1 MVDERRRTLVV
12 RWSESDERNEA
23 DELFST
29 ACEGVTSMPWTTPP
43 GAGAT
48 VFIWSGYS
56 LAERDRRW
64 QAVRKNAGKAGF
76 DCILVPLGNGVDG
89 RYMTQ
94 LRCSAMALPAD
105 GRAPIIVADRRSSN
119 QWVPE
124 PWQTGR
130 EWAEPMSEA
139 LLDLG
144 MERACIGVVGL
155 KGGSVT
161 HCSSIDGVVNHTALN
176 QVMSKL
182 PNAAFED
189 ATDVVGLVRYVKSDE
204 EIAFVRRSAAV
215 AAAGLDEL
223 INLAWPGVDA
233 GVLYADVTVRLLEL
247 RSEYY
252 PLALTFDPI
261 GTSKPKRCTNPPIGR
276 RLENNSLIDNEVNAI
291 LGAQL
296 TQVCQPIL
304 LGKIPDAWKPVI
316 ELQRE
321 IHEAGLTLI
330 KPGTRFGALKE
341 FVNTFGAK
349 RKLKTVIQM
358 QGCGYGDDGPLFP
371 AKSKGDRLAD
381 LHVEKGNAFIWKPM
395 ATTEDE
401 RIQFTWGGP
410 VIVTDRGCEA
420 LFTRS
425 HGMVSIC

>member
-1 MVDERRRTLVV
+1 
-12 RWSESDERNEA
+12 
-23 DELFST
+23 
-29 ACEGVTSMPWTTPP
+29 MPWTTPP

-48 VFIWSGYS
+48 VFIWSEYS

-64 QAVRKNAGKAGF
+64 QAVRKNAGRAGF

-105 GRAPIIVADRRSSN
+105 GRAPIIVADRRSN
-119 QWVPE
+119 NAWVPE

-144 MERACIGVVGL
+144 MERARIGVVGL
-155 KGGSVT
+155 KGGTVT
-161 HCSSIDGVVNHTALN
+161 HCSSIDGVVNHTALA
-176 QVMSKL
+176 QVMSKV
-182 PNAAFED
+182 PNATFED
-189 ATDVVGLVRYVKSDE
+189 ATDVVGLVRFVKSEE
-204 EIAFVRRSAAV
+204 EIAFVRRSTAV

-223 INLAWPGVDA
+223 MNLARPGVDA
-233 GVLYADVTVRLLEL
+233 GVLYADVTARLLEL
-247 RSEYY
+247 WSEYY
-252 PLALTFDPI
+252 PLVLTLDPI
-261 GTSKPKRCTNPPIGR
+261 DTPKSQRYANPPIGK
-276 RLENNSLIDNEVNAI
+276 RLENNSLINNEVNAI

-304 LGKIPDAWKPVI
+304 LGKIPDEWKPVI
-316 ELQRE
+316 ELQKE
-321 IHEAGLTLI
+321 VYEAGLALI
-330 KPGTRFGALKE
+330 KPGSTLGALKQ
-341 FVNTFGAK
+341 FVNNFGAK
-349 RKLKTVIQM
+349 RKMKTVILM
-358 QGCGYGDDGPLFP
+358 HGCGYGDDGPLFP
-371 AKSKGDRLAD
+371 AKSKAGPLTDVRI
-381 LHVEKGNAFIWKPM
+381 EKGNAFIWKPM

-401 RIQFTWGGP
+401 RLQFTWGGP
-410 VIVTDRGCEA
+410 LIVTDKGCEA

>member
-1 MVDERRRTLVV
+1 
-12 RWSESDERNEA
+12 
-23 DELFST
+23 
-29 ACEGVTSMPWTTPP
+29 MPWTTPP

-48 VFIWSGYS
+48 VFIWSEYS

-64 QAVRKNAGKAGF
+64 QAVRKNAGRAGF

-105 GRAPIIVADRRSSN
+105 GRAPIIVADRRSN
-119 QWVPE
+119 NAWVPE

-144 MERACIGVVGL
+144 MERARIGVVGL
-155 KGGSVT
+155 KGGTVT
-161 HCSSIDGVVNHTALN
+161 HCSSIDGVVNHTALA
-176 QVMSKL
+176 QVMSKV
-182 PNAAFED
+182 PNATFED
-189 ATDVVGLVRYVKSDE
+189 ATDVVGLVRFVKSEE
-204 EIAFVRRSAAV
+204 EIAFVRRSTAV

-223 INLAWPGVDA
+223 MNLARPGVDA
-233 GVLYADVTVRLLEL
+233 GVLYADVTARLLEL
-247 RSEYY
+247 WSEYY
-252 PLALTFDPI
+252 PLVLTLDPI
-261 GTSKPKRCTNPPIGR
+261 DTPKSQRYANPPIGK
-276 RLENNSLIDNEVNAI
+276 RLENNSLINNEVNAI

-304 LGKIPDAWKPVI
+304 LGKIPDEWKPVI
-316 ELQRE
+316 ELQE
-321 IHEAGLTLI
+321 EVYEAGLALI
-330 KPGTRFGALKE
+330 KPGSTLGALKQ

-349 RKLKTVIQM
+349 RKMKTVIQM
-358 QGCGYGDDGPLFP
+358 HGCGYGDDGPVLTP
-371 AKSKGDRLAD
+371 KSRPNGLRD
-381 LHVEKGNAFIWKPM
+381 LRIEKGNAFVWKPIAM
-395 ATTEDE
+395 TADE
-401 RIQFTWGGP
+401 RIQFAWGGP
-410 VIVTDRGCEA
+410 VIVTDKGCEA

>member
-1 MVDERRRTLVV
+1 
-12 RWSESDERNEA
+12 
-23 DELFST
+23 
-29 ACEGVTSMPWTTPP
+29 MPWTTPP

-64 QAVRKNAGKAGF
+64 QAVRDNAGEAGF

-105 GRAPIIVADRRSSN
+105 GREPIVIADRRSN
-119 QWVPE
+119 NAWVPE

-130 EWAEPMSEA
+130 EWAEPMAEA
-139 LLDLG
+139 LLDLR
-144 MERACIGVVGL
+144 MERARIGVVGL
-155 KGGSVT
+155 KGGTVS

-182 PNAAFED
+182 PNATFED

-215 AAAGLDEL
+215 ASAGVDDL
-223 INLAWPGVDA
+223 INLARPGVDA
-233 GVLYADVTVRLLEL
+233 GVLYADVTARLLEL

-252 PLALTFDPI
+252 PLALMLDPA
-261 GTSKPKRCTNPPIGR
+261 GTPKPKRYTNPPIGK
-276 RLENNSLIDNEVNAI
+276 RLESNNLIDSEVNAI

-296 TQVCQPIL
+296 TQVCQPVL
-304 LGKIPDAWKPVI
+304 LGQIPDEWKPVI
-316 ELQRE
+316 ELQKE
-321 IHEAGLTLI
+321 VYEAGLTLI
-330 KPGTRFGALKE
+330 KAGTRFGDLKE
-341 FVNTFGAK
+341 FVNDFGAN
-349 RKLKTVIQM
+349 RRLKAFVQIH
-358 QGCGYGDDGPLFP
+358 GCGYGDDGPLFTP
-371 AKSKGDRLAD
+371 KSRPDGLRD
-381 LHVEKGNAFIWKPM
+381 LRIEKGNAFVWKPIAM
-395 ATTEDE
+395 TADE
-401 RIQFTWGGP
+401 RIQFAWGGP
-410 VIVTDRGCEA
+410 VIVTDKDCDA
-420 LFTRS
+420 LFTRP